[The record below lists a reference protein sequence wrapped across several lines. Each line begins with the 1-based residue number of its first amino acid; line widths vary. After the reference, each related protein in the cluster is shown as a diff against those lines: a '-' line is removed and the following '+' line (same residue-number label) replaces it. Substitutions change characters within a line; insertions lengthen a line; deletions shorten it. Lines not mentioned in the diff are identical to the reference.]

1 METNEKGI
9 KKPIDAV
16 IGTKQ
21 EESSQIKDAVTETA
35 SAPQNA
41 PRAFYNDAL
50 TEEEVNALVMD
61 CKPELIALLGLSEYG
76 KSTFVG
82 SLFFLLQQ
90 GKCEY
95 TLYDSDTFVGFE
107 RRLFQRKINAQ
118 GKSNTQRTRIDEPQ
132 FLTMYL
138 KDKKGNKRIV
148 VLSDKAGEQYNAY
161 KSQEEAVKSD
171 KTLRN
176 ANKFLI
182 FVDAENFANA
192 KYYSMKD
199 NLELLFQRLS
209 TNNKLPRNAKVY
221 ILFNKIDTLS
231 NLGEDK
237 IKQREK
243 QITDMLSTYVGKEFI
258 TKEVNSKSLG
268 EANEANLIHL
278 FNELLEKPKSRLV
291 NGDDL
296 DWLHRSIE
304 TIKKRKS

>member
-16 IGTKQ
+16 IGKAK
-21 EESSQIKDAVTETA
+21 EESSQIRNAVTETA
-35 SAPQNA
+35 NASQNA
-41 PRAFYNDAL
+41 SWAFYNDAL
-50 TEEEVNALVMD
+50 NEDEINALVKD
-61 CKPELIALLGLSEYG
+61 SKPELIVLLGLSDYG

-90 GKCEY
+90 GKCKY
-95 TLYDSDTFVGFE
+95 TLYDSDSFVGFE

-118 GKSNTQRTRIDEPQ
+118 GKSDTQRTRIDEPQ

-138 KDKKGNKRIV
+138 KDEDGGKRMV

-161 KSQEEAVKSD
+161 KSQEETVKSD

-176 ANKFLI
+176 ADKFLI
-182 FVDAENFANA
+182 FVDAENFANT
-192 KYYSMKD
+192 KFYSMKD
-199 NLELLFQRLS
+199 NLKQMFQRLS

-231 NLGEDK
+231 NLDEDK
-237 IKQREK
+237 IKQKEK
-243 QITDMLSTYVGKEFI
+243 QITDMLSTYVGKDYI

-268 EANEANLIHL
+268 EANEAKLIQL
-278 FNELLEKPKSRLV
+278 FNELLETPKSQLV
-291 NGDDL
+291 NGEDL

-304 TIKKRKS
+304 TIKTRKS

>member
-16 IGTKQ
+16 IGKAQ
-21 EESSQIKDAVTETA
+21 DDSSQIRNAVTETA

-41 PRAFYNDAL
+41 SWTFYNDAL
-50 TEEEVNALVMD
+50 NEDEINALVKD
-61 CKPELIALLGLSEYG
+61 SKPELIVLLGLSDYG

-90 GKCEY
+90 GKCKY
-95 TLYDSDTFVGFE
+95 TLYDSDSFIGFE

-118 GKSNTQRTRIDEPQ
+118 GKSDTQRTRIDEPQ
-132 FLTMYL
+132 FLTMYV
-138 KDKKGNKRIV
+138 KDKEGGKRMV

-161 KSQEEAVKSD
+161 KSQEETVKSD

-176 ANKFLI
+176 ADKFLI
-182 FVDAENFANA
+182 FVDAENFANR
-192 KYYSMKD
+192 KFYSMKD
-199 NLELLFQRLS
+199 NLEQLFQRLS
-209 TNNKLPRNAKVY
+209 TNNKLPQNAKVY

-231 NLGEDK
+231 NLDEDK
-237 IKQREK
+237 IKQMEK
-243 QITDMLSTYVGKEFI
+243 QITDMLSTYVGENCVIKEL
-258 TKEVNSKSLG
+258 NSKSLG
-268 EANEANLIHL
+268 EANEEKLIQL
-278 FNELLEKPKSRLV
+278 FNELLETPTSQLV

-304 TIKKRKS
+304 TIKTRKL